1 MKQGFAREPGAGGEQ
16 SQLDVRS
23 ATGNLQIKK
32 CLNMSEMDLLA
43 SSYIHIDLLP
53 MMVQVRVKRQEVH
66 GSMHIIA
73 RLSCYND
80 QDNDRLIDKSDT
92 KLASVPVKVSII
104 LRS

>member
-43 SSYIHIDLLP
+43 SSYTHI
-53 MMVQVRVKRQEVH
+53 
-66 GSMHIIA
+66 
-73 RLSCYND
+73 
-80 QDNDRLIDKSDT
+80 
-92 KLASVPVKVSII
+92 
-104 LRS
+104 